1 MCSHLCSHLCPHTS
15 TGDLL
20 AQNKHVFIGI
30 VLLQVLFQCIS
41 DLVIASARDPTT
53 SSDALVAAVPP
64 LLISCHLFFDVYGI
78 VLGVFLGKQVV
89 VLVVYQRA
97 RAKKARL
104 KHRRDLQKQQQRS
117 STAVAFVTGR
127 SANDSHDSQD
137 SKSASSNATA
147 ATTGARSSLFFSFS
161 RRSSGLSNRPKTDPL
176 LVFLRPLYV
185 DAVVYSVCG
194 TQHRLLY

>member
-1 MCSHLCSHLCPHTS
+1 M
-15 TGDLL
+15 

-117 STAVAFVTGR
+117 STAFVTGHGAND
-127 SANDSHDSQD
+127 SHNSHNDSHDSQD
-137 SKSASSNATA
+137 SKSASSSATA
-147 ATTGARSSLFFSFS
+147 ATTGRRSSLFFPFS

-194 TQHRLLY
+194 TRQHRLY

>member
-1 MCSHLCSHLCPHTS
+1 M
-15 TGDLL
+15 

-41 DLVIASARDPTT
+41 DLVIASSRDPTT

-117 STAVAFVTGR
+117 STAVAFVTGHGAHD
-127 SANDSHDSQD
+127 SHNSHNSHDSHDSHTRHRHRHQ
-137 SKSASSNATA
+137 ASRIASRCSYRLFSTSPL
-147 ATTGARSSLFFSFS
+147 TPSRARVL
-161 RRSSGLSNRPKTDPL
+161 LL
-176 LVFLRPLYV
+176 LVPVTNCRF
-185 DAVVYSVCG
+185 
-194 TQHRLLY
+194 

>member
-1 MCSHLCSHLCPHTS
+1 M
-15 TGDLL
+15 

-41 DLVIASARDPTT
+41 DVVIASARDPTT

-117 STAVAFVTGR
+117 STAVAFVPGR
-127 SANDSHDSQD
+127 SAHDSHNSHTSQD
-137 SKSASSNATA
+137 SKSASSSATA
-147 ATTGARSSLFFSFS
+147 ATTGGRSSLFFSFS

>member
-1 MCSHLCSHLCPHTS
+1 
-15 TGDLL
+15 L

-117 STAVAFVTGR
+117 STAFVTGHGANN
-127 SANDSHDSQD
+127 SHNSHNDSQDDSQD
-137 SKSASSNATA
+137 SKSASSS
-147 ATTGARSSLFFSFS
+147 ATTTTRRSSLFFSFS

>member
-1 MCSHLCSHLCPHTS
+1 M
-15 TGDLL
+15 

-117 STAVAFVTGR
+117 STAVAFVTGHGAHN
-127 SANDSHDSQD
+127 SHTSHDSHDSHDSQD

>member
-1 MCSHLCSHLCPHTS
+1 MHQETTLSFVLLLKHRPTSKNNTESHWGFRNSHKTFLIVSLHLLTTHDHDDCVPTSVPTSVPTRS

-97 RAKKARL
+97 RAKKTRL
-104 KHRRDLQKQQQRS
+104 
-117 STAVAFVTGR
+117 
-127 SANDSHDSQD
+127 
-137 SKSASSNATA
+137 
-147 ATTGARSSLFFSFS
+147 TTGWYQS
-161 RRSSGLSNRPKTDPL
+161 K
-176 LVFLRPLYV
+176 
-185 DAVVYSVCG
+185 
-194 TQHRLLY
+194 

>member
-1 MCSHLCSHLCPHTS
+1 
-15 TGDLL
+15 L

-41 DLVIASARDPTT
+41 DVVIASARDPTT

-97 RAKKARL
+97 RAKKALL

-137 SKSASSNATA
+137 SQSVSSSATA
-147 ATTGARSSLFFSFS
+147 ATRRSSLFFSFS

>member
-1 MCSHLCSHLCPHTS
+1 M
-15 TGDLL
+15 

-117 STAVAFVTGR
+117 STAVAFVTGHGAHD
-127 SANDSHDSQD
+127 SHNSHDSHDSHDSQD
-137 SKSASSNATA
+137 SKSASSSATA
-147 ATTGARSSLFFSFS
+147 ATRRSSLFFSFS

>member
-1 MCSHLCSHLCPHTS
+1 M
-15 TGDLL
+15 

-117 STAVAFVTGR
+117 STAVAFVTGHGAHD
-127 SANDSHDSQD
+127 SHDSHDSQD